1 MAKMYDCS
9 TDVWEFHTLCVIRVT
24 IISIDNP
31 DYNENY
37 NDNWGDLSKEV
48 YHYSDYN
55 IAIKEV
61 SKLLENWETHIYNDK
76 PVKFYNAYS
85 SDTKIIFRNEL
96 IKNTPYDCDVLGKR
110 PVCIQTNEII
120 MERIDVDE
128 ALELNNKI
136 KKR

>member
-1 MAKMYDCS
+1 MIF
-9 TDVWEFHTLCVIRVT
+9 EFWQFHRV
-24 IISIDNP
+24 
-31 DYNENY
+31 
-37 NDNWGDLSKEV
+37 
-48 YHYSDYN
+48 
-55 IAIKEV
+55 
-61 SKLLENWETHIYNDK
+61 
-76 PVKFYNAYS
+76 